1 MAKDDIYQASLEY
14 HSRGRPGKIAVIPT
28 KPTLTQRDL
37 SLAYS
42 PGVAEPC
49 REIARN
55 PDEAFKYTA
64 RGNLVAVV
72 SNGTAILGIGNLG
85 ALASKPVMEGKGV
98 LFKKFAD
105 IDVFDI
111 EVDTLD
117 IDEFVD
123 TVARLEPTFGG
134 INLEDIRAPECFDI
148 ERKLKERMQIPVM
161 HDDQHGTA
169 IISGAALLNAAEVTG
184 RKLSEIKVVVNGA
197 GASGIACTN
206 YMIGLGVKAENVIMC
221 DSKGVL
227 NKKRDD
233 ELHWSKLPF
242 VRDVPGRYL
251 ADVMDGA
258 DMLLG
263 LSVKGAVKPE
273 MLKRMA
279 KNPIV
284 FAMANPDPEIDY
296 PEAIAAR
303 PDLIMATGRS
313 DFPNQVNNVL
323 GFPFIFRG
331 ALDTRA
337 KAINEEMKRA
347 ATMALA
353 KLAKAEVPDS
363 VSRAYG
369 GEKFHFGRNYL
380 IPKPFDPRV
389 LYYVAPA
396 VAQAAMDTGAARVRI
411 DIEEY
416 RENLRRRTEPGR
428 AVMSVAISKAKA
440 LRKRLALPDA
450 TDARVIAVAHQVINE
465 GIAKPVLIGEK
476 ARVQAAMDGFDE
488 DLFEIIDPVKPP
500 SHELLEQRLREHEGM
515 FSGTELDSH
524 TLGAL
529 MADLRMVDGML
540 SASEKG
546 VYKDKI
552 PAVLRHVGRRP
563 GVRRIVGMHIMLIKD
578 RALFFADTTLVIQPS
593 AEDLADCA
601 RLCAEAVSALGITPR
616 IAFVSYNNFGASP
629 APDAQ
634 KIRDAHELFVV
645 RNPGIEATGPIQA
658 DIALEPEE
666 FRGVVSAERMPR
678 AANLLIFPN
687 LDSANAAFRLVRVT
701 AGAAALG
708 PLLLG
713 LRRPANVMPRGSTV
727 QEAVS
732 MAAITLAMPVLAT
745 ESGAYRSVGPGV
757 GPNVSAQWAA
767 PRE

>member
-14 HSRGRPGKIAVIPT
+14 HARGRAGKIAVVPT

-55 PDEAFKYTA
+55 ADEAYRYTA

-111 EVDTLD
+111 EVNTTD

-134 INLEDIRAPECFDI
+134 INLEDIRAPECFEI
-148 ERKLKERMQIPVM
+148 EQKLKERMQIPVM

-169 IISGAALLNAAEVTG
+169 IIAGAALLNACEVLG
-184 RKLSEIKVVVNGA
+184 KRMGDLRVVVNGA

-206 YMIGLGVKAENVIMC
+206 YIIGLGVRAENVIMC

-227 NKKRDD
+227 NKQRDD

-242 VRDVPGRYL
+242 VRDVKGRYL
-251 ADVMDGA
+251 SDVMDGA
-258 DMLLG
+258 DLFLG
-263 LSVKGAVKPE
+263 LSVKGALKPE
-273 MLKRMA
+273 MLKKMA
-279 KNPIV
+279 RNPIV

-296 PEAIAAR
+296 PEAMAAR
-303 PDLIMATGRS
+303 PDVLMATGRS

-331 ALDTRA
+331 ALDTRSR
-337 KAINEEMKRA
+337 AINEEMKRA
-347 ATMALA
+347 ATYALA

-369 GEKFHFGRNYL
+369 GERFSFGPTYL

-396 VAQAAMDTGAARVRI
+396 VAKAAMDSGVARVRI

-416 RENLRRRTEPGR
+416 REQLRRKTEPGR
-428 AVMSVAISKAKA
+428 AVLSVALSKAKQ

-450 TDARVIAVAHQVINE
+450 TDRRVVAVAHQVINE
-465 GIAKPVLIGEK
+465 GLAMPVLIGEK
-476 ARVQAAMDGFDE
+476 ARIQAAMEGFDE
-488 DLFEIIDPVKPP
+488 DTYEIVDPAKPP
-500 SHELLEQRLREHEGM
+500 EHEALEARLKENEGM
-515 FSGTELDSH
+515 FASRNKLDAY
-524 TLGAL
+524 TLAAL
-529 MADLRMVDGML
+529 MTDLQMVDGML
-540 SASEKG
+540 SAADR
-546 VYKDKI
+546 VYRETV
-552 PAVLRHVGRRP
+552 PSVLKHVRKRP
-563 GVRRIVGMHIMLIKD
+563 GVRRVFGMHIMVIKD
-578 RALFFADTTLVIQPS
+578 RVLFFADTTLVIKPT
-593 AEDLADCA
+593 AEELADCA
-601 RLCAEAVSALGITPR
+601 RLASEAVAALGVTPR
-616 IAFVSYNNFGASP
+616 VAFISYNIFGASP
-629 APDAQ
+629 DPEAQ
-634 KIRDAHELFVV
+634 RVRDAYELFHT
-645 RNPGIEATGPIQA
+645 RNPGIESIGEIQA
-658 DIALEPEE
+658 DIALAPEE
-666 FRGVVSAERMPR
+666 FRNVVSAERMPR
-678 AANLLIFPN
+678 PANVLIFPN
-687 LDSANAAFRLVRVT
+687 LDTANAAFRLVRVT
-701 AGAAALG
+701 ADATALG

-713 LRRPANVMPRGSTV
+713 LRRPANVMPRVASV
-727 QEAVS
+727 AECVA
-732 MAAITLAMPVLAT
+732 MAGITLAMPVLAS
-745 ESGAYRSVGPGV
+745 ESGVFKA
-757 GPNVSAQWAA
+757 VSNPSGEWRVA
-767 PRE
+767 R

>member
-14 HSRGRPGKIAVIPT
+14 HARGRPGKISVVPT

-55 PDEAFKYTA
+55 PDDAYKYTA
-64 RGNLVAVV
+64 RGNLVAVI

-134 INLEDIRAPECFDI
+134 INLEDIRAPECFEI
-148 ERKLKERMQIPVM
+148 ETRLKERMQIPVM

-169 IISGAALLNAAEVTG
+169 IISGAALLNACEITG
-184 RKLSEIKVVVNGA
+184 KRMGELRVVVNGA
-197 GASGIACTN
+197 GAAGVACTN
-206 YMIGLGVKAENVIMC
+206 YIIGLGVKAENVIMC

-227 NKKRDD
+227 NRQRDD

-242 VRDVPGRYL
+242 VRDVKGKYL
-251 ADVMDGA
+251 ADVMEGA
-258 DMLLG
+258 DLFLG

-273 MLKRMA
+273 MLKKMA

-296 PEAIAAR
+296 PDAMAAR
-303 PDLIMATGRS
+303 PDLLMATGRS

-337 KAINEEMKRA
+337 RGINEAMKRA

-353 KLAKAEVPDS
+353 QLAKAEVPDS

-369 GEKFHFGRNYL
+369 GERFSFGRNYL

-396 VAQAAMDTGAARVRI
+396 VAKAAMESGVARVQI
-411 DIEEY
+411 DLEEY
-416 RENLRRRTEPGR
+416 REQLRRKTEPGR
-428 AVMSVAISKAKA
+428 AVLSMALSKAKQ
-440 LRKRLALPDA
+440 LRKRIALPDA
-450 TDARVIAVAHQVINE
+450 TDRRVIAVTHQIINE

-476 ARVQAAMDGFDE
+476 ARIQAAMEGFDE
-488 DLFEIIDPVKPP
+488 DTYEIVDPVKPP
-500 SHELLEQRLREHEGM
+500 EHEALEARMRESEGM
-515 FSGTELDSH
+515 FAKGVKLDPH
-524 TLGAL
+524 TLAAL
-529 MADLRMVDGML
+529 MTDLSMVDGML
-540 SASEKG
+540 SASDR
-546 VYKDKI
+546 VYRETV
-552 PAVLRHVGRRP
+552 PSVLRHVRKRQ
-563 GVRRIVGMHIMLIKD
+563 GVRRVIGMHIMVIKD
-578 RALFFADTTLVIQPS
+578 RVLFFADTTLVIKPTS
-593 AEDLADCA
+593 EELADSA
-601 RLCAEAVSALGITPR
+601 RLCSEAVAALGVTPR
-616 IAFVSYNNFGASP
+616 VAFISYNIFGASP
-629 APDAQ
+629 DPEAQ
-634 KIRDAHELFVV
+634 RVRDAYELFRT
-645 RNPGIEATGPIQA
+645 RNPGVEAIGEVQA
-658 DIALEPEE
+658 DIALAPEE
-666 FRGVVSAERMPR
+666 FRNVISNERMPR
-678 AANLLIFPN
+678 PANILIFPN
-687 LDSANAAFRLVRVT
+687 LDAANAAFRLVRVT
-701 AGAAALG
+701 ADATALG

-713 LRRPANVMPRGSTV
+713 LRRPANVMPRVASV
-727 QEAVS
+727 AECVA
-732 MAAITLAMPVLAT
+732 MAGITLAMPVLAS
-745 ESGAYRSVGPGV
+745 ESGLYRPVVNASGEWRVP
-757 GPNVSAQWAA
+757 AQS
-767 PRE
+767 

>member
-1 MAKDDIYQASLEY
+1 MVKDDIYQASLEY
-14 HSRGRPGKIAVIPT
+14 HSRGRPGKISVIPT

-37 SLAYS
+37 ALAYS

-55 PDEAFKYTA
+55 PDDAFKYTS
-64 RGNLVAVV
+64 RGNLVAVI

-111 EVDTLD
+111 EVNTLD

-134 INLEDIRAPECFDI
+134 INLEDIRAPECFEI
-148 ERKLKERMQIPVM
+148 ETRLKERMQIPVM

-169 IISGAALLNAAEVTG
+169 IISGAALINACEITG
-184 RKLSEIKVVVNGA
+184 RKMGDLRVVVNGA
-197 GASGIACTN
+197 GAAGVACTN
-206 YMIGLGVKAENVIMC
+206 YIIGLGVKAENIIMC

-227 NKKRDD
+227 NKQRDD

-242 VRDVPGRYL
+242 VRDVKGKYL
-251 ADVMDGA
+251 ADVMEGA
-258 DMLLG
+258 DLFLG

-273 MLKRMA
+273 MLKKMA

-296 PEAIAAR
+296 PEALAVR
-303 PDLIMATGRS
+303 PDVLMATGRS

-353 KLAKAEVPDS
+353 RLAKAEVPDS

-369 GEKFHFGRNYL
+369 GERFSFGRNYL

-396 VAQAAMDTGAARVRI
+396 VAKAAMDSGVARVKI

-416 RENLRRRTEPGR
+416 REQLRRKTEPGR
-428 AVMSVAISKAKA
+428 AVLSVALSKAKQ

-450 TDARVIAVAHQVINE
+450 TDKRTISVAHQIINE

-476 ARVQAAMDGFDE
+476 ARILAAMEGFDE
-488 DLFEIIDPVKPP
+488 DTFEIVDPARPP
-500 SHELLEQRLREHEGM
+500 EHEVLETRLRESQGM
-515 FSGTELDSH
+515 FADTKLDAFS
-524 TLGAL
+524 LAAL
-529 MADLRMVDGML
+529 MTDLNMVDGML
-540 SASEKG
+540 SASDR
-546 VYKDKI
+546 VYKETV
-552 PAVLRHVGRRP
+552 PSVLRHVRKRT
-563 GVRRIVGMHIMLIKD
+563 GVKRVVGMHIMIIKD
-578 RALFFADTTLVIQPS
+578 KVLFFADTTLVIRPT
-593 AEDLADCA
+593 AEELADCA
-601 RLCAEAVSALGITPR
+601 RLCSEAVAALGVTPR
-616 IAFVSYNNFGASP
+616 VAFISYNIFGASP
-629 APDAQ
+629 DVEAQ
-634 KIRDAHELFVV
+634 RVRDAYELFHT
-645 RNPGIEATGPIQA
+645 RNPGIESIGEIQA
-658 DIALEPEE
+658 DIALSPDE
-666 FRGVVSAERMPR
+666 FRNVVSAERMPR
-678 AANLLIFPN
+678 AANVLIFPN
-687 LDSANAAFRLVRVT
+687 LDAANAAFRLVRVT
-701 AGAAALG
+701 AEAAALG
-708 PLLLG
+708 PMLLG
-713 LRRPANVMPRGSTV
+713 LRRPANVMPRVATV
-727 QEAVS
+727 AECVA
-732 MAAITLAMPVLAT
+732 MAGITLAMPVLAS
-745 ESGAYRSVGPGV
+745 ESGLYRKAGDDASGAWRV
-757 GPNVSAQWAA
+757 AK
-767 PRE
+767 